1 MPLLDIF
8 WASLMFAAFGLAIW
22 LLFVVLRDVFER
34 DDLSAGEKVGWT
46 ALVCFLPLVG
56 PVVYLV
62 TRSSDVGE
70 VQFRGASSRR
80 REAEIYR

>member
-8 WASLMFAAFGLAIW
+8 WASLMFVGFFLAIW
-22 LLFVVLRDVFER
+22 LLFVVLRDVFDR

-46 ALVCFLPLVG
+46 ALACFLPLLG
-56 PVVYLV
+56 SLAYLV

-70 VQFRGASSRR
+70 LHFWGGSSRR
-80 REAEIYR
+80 RQAEMYR